1 MPITTRMKVLVS
13 ILLLCFISIAA
24 FSSYVVTKREKI
36 IAEYYR
42 KSRWNEVQK
51 LYNRLKKKGHTSLFF
66 GDSITANFTR
76 NMPASDSIVNMGI
89 GGDFTRGLIWR
100 IDNVIHFQPDNLF
113 IMVGIND
120 LVEKVPLSDVEAN
133 YEKIIDLIQAGCPNT
148 TIYVQSTFPTYGLK
162 STLNSSRTINIRVR
176 GLNAFLEQMCVRK
189 NIHFIN
195 LYPDFVNEKDELRP
209 EYQLDGV
216 HLSRAGNLAWVDHI
230 KKYLN

>member
-1 MPITTRMKVLVS
+1 MRLSSPVKISVF
-13 ILLLCFISIAA
+13 IFFLLLLSYAA
-24 FSSYVVTKREKI
+24 FASYVVIKREKV

-42 KSRWNEVQK
+42 KSRWDEVQK
-51 LYNRLKKKGHTSLFF
+51 QYSRLKKKGHTSLFF

-120 LVEKVPLSDVEAN
+120 LVEKVALSDVEAN
-133 YEKIIDLIQAGCPNT
+133 YEKIIDRIQAACPNT
-148 TIYVQSTFPTYGLK
+148 TIYVQSTLPTCRLK
-162 STLNSSRTINIRVR
+162 GTLNSSRTINIRVHS
-176 GLNAFLEQMCVRK
+176 LNAFLEEMCVKK

-195 LYPDFVNEKDELRP
+195 LYPYFADENDQLRA

-216 HLSRAGNLAWVDHI
+216 HLSRAGNLVWVEHI
-230 KKYLN
+230 KDYLN